1 MSRNDS
7 YYLHYLIL
15 CHQFGK
21 YCLLNM
27 KRKES
32 DSVVNSQT
40 GRHLMTKKNK
50 SVSCSKNENDSI
62 KIKNK
67 ISPNKKAYSS
77 KNN

>member
-1 MSRNDS
+1 
-7 YYLHYLIL
+7 
-15 CHQFGK
+15 
-21 YCLLNM
+21 M

-67 ISPNKKAYSS
+67 ISPNKRAYSS
-77 KNN
+77 KNNQLQLINMLLNIAKLQV